1 VSIES
6 AVLSGEHGKQ
16 VAIEALRRA
25 ITRGDLLPAQRLVEQ
40 ELAESYGVTRG
51 SIRAA
56 LIDLSAEGLIE
67 RVPNRGSRV
76 RVVTIEE
83 AVEITEVRM
92 LLEGLLAAK
101 AAEDATDEERDQ
113 LREIGARM
121 QAAVEA
127 GEPTRYAQLNIE
139 LHTLI
144 RDIGHQAV
152 AADVLGRLNGQLV
165 RHRFRLSQ
173 RDGRPRQS
181 LGEHLEMIEGIVAG
195 DPERARRA
203 VYAHLE
209 SVITALRATTEPQ
222 P

>member
-1 VSIES
+1 MSIES
-6 AVLSGEHGKQ
+6 ATLSGERGKQ
-16 VAIEALRRA
+16 VAIEALRGA

-40 ELAESYGVTRG
+40 ELADSYGVTRG

-76 RVVTIEE
+76 RVVTIDE
-83 AVEITEVRM
+83 AVAITEVRM

-101 AAEDATDEERDQ
+101 AADVATDAQRQQ
-113 LREIGARM
+113 LRDIGVRM

-127 GEPTRYAQLNIE
+127 GEATRYAQLNIE
-139 LHTLI
+139 LHSAV
-144 RDIGHQAV
+144 RDIGHQPV
-152 AADVLGRLNGQLV
+152 AAEVLGRLNGQLV

-181 LGEHLEMIEGIVAG
+181 LGEHLEIIEAIVAK

-209 SVITALRATTEPQ
+209 SVIDALRATTEPR

>member
-1 VSIES
+1 
-6 AVLSGEHGKQ
+6 
-16 VAIEALRRA
+16 VAIEALRQA
-25 ITRGDLLPAQRLVEQ
+25 ISRGELLPAQRLVEQ
-40 ELAESYGVTRG
+40 ELADAYGVTRS

-76 RVVTIEE
+76 RVVTVEE
-83 AVEITEVRM
+83 AVAITEVRM
-92 LLEGLLAAK
+92 LLEGLLAAR
-101 AAEDATDEERDQ
+101 AAEAATDEDRDR
-113 LREIGARM
+113 LRDIGARM
-121 QAAVEA
+121 HAAVDA
-127 GEPTRYAQLNIE
+127 GESTRYAQLNIE
-139 LHTLI
+139 LHALV
-144 RDIGHQAV
+144 RDIGHQPV

-181 LGEHLEMIEGIVAG
+181 LGEHLEIIESIVSR
-195 DPERARRA
+195 DPERARLA

-209 SVITALRATTEPQ
+209 SVIRALRATTDVQ

>member
-1 VSIES
+1 M
-6 AVLSGEHGKQ
+6 VLSGERGRQ
-16 VAIEALRRA
+16 VAIEALRQA
-25 ITRGDLLPAQRLVEQ
+25 ISRGELLPAQRLVEQ
-40 ELAESYGVTRG
+40 ELADAYGVTRS

-76 RVVTIEE
+76 RVVTVEE
-83 AVEITEVRM
+83 AVAITEVRM
-92 LLEGLLAAK
+92 LLEGLLAAR
-101 AAEDATDEERDQ
+101 AAEAATDEDRDR
-113 LREIGARM
+113 LRDIGARM
-121 QAAVEA
+121 QAAVDA
-127 GEPTRYAQLNIE
+127 GESTRYAQLNIE
-139 LHTLI
+139 LHALV
-144 RDIGHQAV
+144 RDIGHQPV

-181 LGEHLEMIEGIVAG
+181 LGEHLEIIESIVSR
-195 DPERARRA
+195 DPERARLA

-209 SVITALRATTEPQ
+209 SVIRALRATTDVQ

>member
-1 VSIES
+1 MSIES
-6 AVLSGEHGKQ
+6 AVLSGERGRQ
-16 VAIEALRRA
+16 VAIEALRQA
-25 ITRGDLLPAQRLVEQ
+25 ISRGELLPAQRLVEQ
-40 ELAESYGVTRG
+40 ELADAYGVTRS

-76 RVVTIEE
+76 RVVTVEE
-83 AVEITEVRM
+83 AVAITEVRM
-92 LLEGLLAAK
+92 LLEGLLAAR
-101 AAEDATDEERDQ
+101 AAEAATDEDRDR
-113 LREIGARM
+113 LRDIGARM
-121 QAAVEA
+121 HAAVDA
-127 GEPTRYAQLNIE
+127 GESTRYAQLNIE
-139 LHTLI
+139 LHALV
-144 RDIGHQAV
+144 RDIGHQPV

-181 LGEHLEMIEGIVAG
+181 LGEHLEIIESIVSR
-195 DPERARRA
+195 DPERARLA

-209 SVITALRATTEPQ
+209 SVIRALRATTDVQ

>member
-1 VSIES
+1 VSVES

-16 VAIEALRRA
+16 VAIEALRQA

-40 ELAESYGVTRG
+40 ELADAYRVTRG

-76 RVVTIEE
+76 RVVTIDE
-83 AVEITEVRM
+83 AVAITEVRM

-101 AAEDATDEERDQ
+101 AAEVATDANRQQ
-113 LREIGARM
+113 LRDLGVRM

-127 GEPTRYAQLNIE
+127 GEPNRYAQLNIE
-139 LHTLI
+139 LHSVV
-144 RDIGHQAV
+144 RDIGHQPV
-152 AADVLGRLNGQLV
+152 AAEVLARLNGQLV

-181 LGEHLEMIEGIVAG
+181 LGEHLEIIEGIVAK

-209 SVITALRATTEPQ
+209 SVIDALRATTEPQ
-222 P
+222 S

>member
-6 AVLSGEHGKQ
+6 AVLSGERGRQ
-16 VAIEALRRA
+16 VAIEALRQA
-25 ITRGDLLPAQRLVEQ
+25 ISRGELLPAQRLVEQ
-40 ELAESYGVTRG
+40 ELADAYGVTRS

-76 RVVTIEE
+76 RVVTVEE
-83 AVEITEVRM
+83 AVAITEVRM
-92 LLEGLLAAK
+92 LLEGLLAAR
-101 AAEDATDEERDQ
+101 AAEAATDEDRDR
-113 LREIGARM
+113 LRDIGARM
-121 QAAVEA
+121 HAAVDA
-127 GEPTRYAQLNIE
+127 GESTRYAQLNIE
-139 LHTLI
+139 LHALV
-144 RDIGHQAV
+144 RDIGHQPV

-181 LGEHLEMIEGIVAG
+181 LGEHLEIIESIVSR
-195 DPERARRA
+195 DPERARLA

-209 SVITALRATTEPQ
+209 SVIRALRATTDVQ